1 MGYADVYRRGRK
13 PWKRVV
19 RSAVY
24 VAIFSVLLYFSLQL
38 LGAQSGLMV
47 GGSMPG
53 RDTGVPASA
62 K

>member
-1 MGYADVYRRGRK
+1 MGYAEVYRKSRK
-13 PWKRVV
+13 PWKRVL
-19 RSAVY
+19 RSVIY
-24 VAIFSVLLYFSLQL
+24 VGIFGVLLYFSLQL

-53 RDTGVPASA
+53 RDTSCATPS

>member
-1 MGYADVYRRGRK
+1 MGYAEVYRKNRK
-13 PWKRVV
+13 PWKRVL
-19 RSAVY
+19 RSSIYIV
-24 VAIFSVLLYFSLQL
+24 IFSVLLYFSLQL

-53 RDTGVPASA
+53 GNAGSTVPV

>member
-1 MGYADVYRRGRK
+1 MGYAEVYRKTRK
-13 PWKRVV
+13 PWKRVL
-19 RSAVY
+19 RSTIY
-24 VAIFSVLLYFSLQL
+24 IAIFSVLLYFSLQL

-53 RDTGVPASA
+53 NAGSKVSG

>member
-1 MGYADVYRRGRK
+1 MGYAEVYRKNRK
-13 PWKRVV
+13 PWKRVL
-19 RSAVY
+19 RSSIYIV
-24 VAIFSVLLYFSLQL
+24 IFSVLLYFSLQL

-53 RDTGVPASA
+53 GSSGSTVPV

>member
-13 PWKRVV
+13 PWKRIV

-24 VAIFSVLLYFSLQL
+24 VTIFSVLLYFSLQL

-53 RDTGVPASA
+53 RDTGAPASV